1 MSGIMMKLFI
11 IGLPVSMLLLLS
23 EYQVMAQL
31 DGVNSGGLGDIM
43 EGVRKF
49 LGGIFDT
56 KPLDK
61 ISDTE
66 CIMSTLTGGK
76 SGLTKSG
83 QLIIG
88 SNCDDNIVGDSDNDI
103 IYSLGGIDKVYAG
116 NGNDI
121 IYGGVGDNRLYGE
134 GNDDIIM
141 PGDGN
146 NIVDG
151 GIGDDILFGMGGNSL
166 LIGDKGNDELIAGGG
181 TTIMDGGSGA
191 NSYECNSNSIVLEY
205 NPDNGDVI
213 SDKCNILSSN
223 DKNFSSDI
231 DDKSLKGD

>member
-1 MSGIMMKLFI
+1 MSGIMMKLLI

-23 EYQVMAQL
+23 EYQVLAQL
-31 DGVNSGGLGDIM
+31 DGVNFGGLGDIT
-43 EGVRKF
+43 EGIRKF
-49 LGGIFDT
+49 LAGIFDS

-66 CIMSTLTGGK
+66 CIVSTLTGGK
-76 SGLTKSG
+76 SGITKSG

-88 SNCDDNIVGDSDNDI
+88 SHCDDNIVGDSENEI
-103 IYSLGGIDKVYAG
+103 IYSLDGIDKVFAG

-134 GNDDIIM
+134 GNDDIII
-141 PGDGN
+141 PGDGS

-151 GIGDDILFGMGGNSL
+151 GIGDDILFGMKGNSL
-166 LIGDKGNDELIAGGG
+166 LIGDKGNDELIAGNGS
-181 TTIMDGGSGA
+181 TIMDGGSGA
-191 NSYECNSNSIVLEY
+191 NSYECNSNSIVLDY

-213 SDKCNILSSN
+213 SGKCKIISN
-223 DKNFSSDI
+223 NGRNFSSHINDT
-231 DDKSLKGD
+231 SLNGD